1 MSPPLV
7 GLGQV
12 YSTTPLSSDNINTDP
27 LPESIKNGLSGGGG
41 TANYFKV
48 ANGMGGVFQQLI
60 QNGRKA
66 WLEGTDANDL
76 PVYFVESMENMINK
90 QYFNMISVK
99 GLNIDD
105 NGNVQVNGTTTVIN
119 GVTYDGIGVLQSTL
133 GWDDYTL
140 SETSWWLGVSIN
152 GDISLRMILG
162 PIKGAVRAVADA
174 IGDAIY
180 NTTNDPTAGEGGT
193 NEQETS
199 DEEASI
205 GEEYISKVRKRGCYR
220 RSWGAPA
227 WGDVFIGASVA
238 PAVVF
243 VVLPFALQN
252 TTQYAR
258 VWNLTQY
265 KLVWVIQFNKPNN
278 TDDGQLAIGPVVFDS
293 NNNIT
298 AYEPLN
304 PVNSTPA
311 SPGEIPPP
319 TAQYSDMIVQSSSQD
334 AGIGYV
340 LQYQMQ
346 DPDSGETVYTGTV
359 YFNIPLNSDNSTNVT
374 FDSVPNLQDWY
385 NQNQGNNEVT
395 LANATTPD
403 GKVTFFTTYD
413 YLSGEHPAPQITPGS
428 PNSYYYQSL
437 IVFLENDLTAASKT
451 APKALPTQLLM
462 GNPFDGIHP
471 SIRQK
476 VLRQQKA
483 LQVQKA

>member
-1 MSPPLV
+1 MSPPLI

-12 YSTTPLSSDNINTDP
+12 YTTTPLSSDNINTDP
-27 LPESIKNGLSGGGG
+27 LLQSIKNGLSGGGG
-41 TANYFKV
+41 TANYFNV
-48 ANGMGGVFQQLI
+48 VNGMGGVFQQLI

-66 WLEGTDANDL
+66 WLKATDENGL
-76 PVYFVESMENMINK
+76 PF
-90 QYFNMISVK
+90 FNMISVK

-105 NGNVQVNGTTTVIN
+105 NGNVQLNGTTTVIN

-133 GWDDYTL
+133 GWDDYTF

-152 GDISLRMILG
+152 GDISLGLILG
-162 PIKGAVRAVADA
+162 AIKGAVRAVADA

-180 NTTNDPTAGEGGT
+180 NTTNDPTAGEGGA

-199 DEEASI
+199 DEAASI
-205 GEEYISKVRKRGCYR
+205 GEEYISEKLGSEVAIEEVEG
-220 RSWGAPA
+220 GAPA

-238 PAVVF
+238 LAVMF
-243 VVLPFALQN
+243 VVLPFVPQN

-265 KLVWVIQFNKPNN
+265 KLVWAIQFNNPNN
-278 TDDGQLAIGPVVFDS
+278 TDEGQLAIGPVVFDS

-298 AYEPLN
+298 VYQPFNL
-304 PVNSTPA
+304 VNSTPA
-311 SPGEIPPP
+311 SPGANPPP

-340 LQYQMQ
+340 LQYQLQ
-346 DPDSGETVYTGTV
+346 DPDSGETVYIGTA
-359 YFNIPLNSDNSTNVT
+359 YFDILLNGNNSTNVT

-437 IVFLENDLTAASKT
+437 IVLLENDLTAAPAT

-462 GNPFDGIHP
+462 AKPLDGIHP

-476 VLRQQKA
+476 VLRRKESPQA
-483 LQVQKA
+483 